1 MHRPSSLEP
10 QPQDGRSPMV
20 GWLHPTGAL
29 YEILLRLVKS
39 FPSAQWL
46 SALRQDLHRWG
57 G

>member
-1 MHRPSSLEP
+1 MHRPSSLEL
-10 QPQDGRSPMV
+10 QPHDGRSPMV

-39 FPSAQWL
+39 FPSAQRL

>member
-1 MHRPSSLEP
+1 MHRPSSLEL
-10 QPQDGRSPMV
+10 QPHDGRSPVV

-39 FPSAQWL
+39 FPSAQRL